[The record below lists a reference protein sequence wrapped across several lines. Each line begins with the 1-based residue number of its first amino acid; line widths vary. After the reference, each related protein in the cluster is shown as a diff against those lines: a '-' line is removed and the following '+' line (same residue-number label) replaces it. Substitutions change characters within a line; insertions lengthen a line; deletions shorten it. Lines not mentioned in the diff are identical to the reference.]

1 MLTRVQ
7 VFRRGSND
15 RVRRDL
21 GGAVALLLLAAG
33 CGPGL
38 VQQTANQGR
47 ETPGKGAAEPC
58 QVREISRRLLTLEG
72 GQVAYVE
79 PTVLRRSSN
88 GDFLL
93 AGGHNYRFERSG
105 DSTWN
110 RVAGDS
116 LLGAV
121 VPRAGSSRPI
131 FAPFPTAKLNGV
143 RAVELDGGRWAVVF
157 AEVPP
162 VPAEVSRTVGEIRPD
177 SAIRLWY
184 GVVDG
189 GRWTTLEPMPMLAG
203 GTLEPANASSLV
215 RHGENLAWAMTLTPI
230 SGRSRIIVYE
240 LSNGRWS
247 YEEVPTFATEVEL
260 AYSDSLGLLL
270 VVVQPDPRL
279 RADSNSLLLWA
290 RQPAWRILR
299 SVVPGSRER
308 VLHPSLRFTPAGAVL
323 GWIASVPRPDGSETL
338 EMHAMMGKITERDE
352 PVIVLDTDVGLFDRP
367 IGLDMTGTSPVWIID
382 HRHEGSG
389 AREIR
394 FLRADGAVP
403 AVVGSIRN
411 PYITHFAA
419 QALSDSEVL
428 ISGGVLD
435 SAEEY
440 VGSLLI
446 RARMV
451 CGSDTR

>member
-1 MLTRVQ
+1 MTLRVQ
-7 VFRRGSND
+7 AVRRGSND

-21 GGAVALLLLAAG
+21 GGAVALLLLLAG
-33 CGPGL
+33 CGPGR
-38 VQQTANQGR
+38 VQQTANPGR
-47 ETPGKGAAEPC
+47 ETPGKGAGEPC
-58 QVREISRRLLTLEG
+58 HVRETSRSLLTLEG

-79 PTVLRRSSN
+79 PTVLRRSAN

-93 AGGHNYRFERSG
+93 AGRHNYRFERSG
-105 DSTWN
+105 DSSWS

-121 VPRAGSSRPI
+121 VPRAGSPRPI
-131 FAPFPTAKLNGV
+131 FAPFPTARLNGV
-143 RAVELDGGRWAVVF
+143 RAVELEGGRWAVVF

-162 VPAEVSRTVGEIRPD
+162 VPAEVSRTAGEIRPD

-189 GRWTTLEPMPMLAG
+189 GRWTTLEPIPMPAR

-215 RHGENLAWAMTLTPI
+215 RHGENLAWAMILTPPME
-230 SGRSRIIVYE
+230 RSRIIVYE
-240 LSNGRWS
+240 LKDGRWS

-260 AYSDSLGLLL
+260 AHSDSLGLLL
-270 VVVQPDPRL
+270 AVVQPDPRL
-279 RADSNSLLLWA
+279 RNDSNSLLLWA

-323 GWIASVPRPDGSETL
+323 GWIASVPRPDGSETM
-338 EMHAMMGKITERDE
+338 EMHAMTGKIMERDE
-352 PVIVLDTDVGLFDRP
+352 TVIVLDTDVGPFDLP
-367 IGLDMTGTSPVWIID
+367 IGLDMPGPSPVWIVD

-389 AREIR
+389 EREIR
-394 FLRADGAVP
+394 FLRPDGAVP
-403 AVVGSIRN
+403 AVAGSIRN

-428 ISGGVLD
+428 ITGGVLD
-435 SAEEY
+435 SAEQY

>member
-1 MLTRVQ
+1 MKTRVQ
-7 VFRRGSND
+7 VLRRGSDD

-21 GGAVALLLLAAG
+21 GGAVALLLLVAA
-33 CGPGL
+33 CGPGR

-58 QVREISRRLLTLEG
+58 QVREVSRRLLTLEG

-79 PTVLRRSSN
+79 PTVLRRSAN
-88 GDFLL
+88 GDILL
-93 AGGHNYRFERSG
+93 AGRHNYRFERSG

-110 RVAGDS
+110 RVPGDS

-121 VPRAGSSRPI
+121 VPRAGSPRPV

-184 GVVDG
+184 GVVDEG
-189 GRWTTLEPMPMLAG
+189 KWATLESMPMPVG
-203 GTLEPANASSLV
+203 GKLEPAGASSLV
-215 RHGENLAWAMTLTPI
+215 RHGENLAWAMTLTPAME
-230 SGRSRIIVYE
+230 RSRIVVYE
-240 LSNGRWS
+240 FRDGRWS

-260 AYSDSLGLLL
+260 AHSDSLGLLL

-279 RADSNSLLLWA
+279 RNDSNSLLLWA
-290 RQPAWRILR
+290 RQPTWRILR
-299 SVVPGSRER
+299 GVVPGSRER

-323 GWIASVPRPDGSETL
+323 GWIASVPRTDGSETM
-338 EMHAMMGKITERDE
+338 EMHAMMGKVTERDE
-352 PVIVLDTDVGLFDRP
+352 TVIVLDTDVGLFDLP
-367 IGLDMTGTSPVWIID
+367 ISMDMSGTSPVWVVD

-394 FLRADGAVP
+394 FLRPAGAVP

-428 ISGGVLD
+428 ISGGVLNA
-435 SAEEY
+435 AEEY

-451 CGSDTR
+451 CGSDTG

>member
-1 MLTRVQ
+1 
-7 VFRRGSND
+7 
-15 RVRRDL
+15 
-21 GGAVALLLLAAG
+21 
-33 CGPGL
+33 
-38 VQQTANQGR
+38 VQQTANQG
-47 ETPGKGAAEPC
+47 ETPGKEVAEPC
-58 QVREISRRLLTLEG
+58 QVRETSRSLLILEG

-79 PTVLRRSSN
+79 PTVLRRSAN

-93 AGGHNYRFERSG
+93 AGRHNYRFERSG
-105 DSTWN
+105 DSTWS

-121 VPRAGSSRPI
+121 VPRAGSPRPI
-131 FAPFPTAKLNGV
+131 FAPFPTARLNGV
-143 RAVELDGGRWAVVF
+143 RAVELEGGRWAVVF

-184 GVVDG
+184 GVVDEG
-189 GRWTTLEPMPMLAG
+189 KWATLESVPMPVG
-203 GTLEPANASSLV
+203 GGKLEPANASSLV
-215 RHGENLAWAMTLTPI
+215 RHGENLAWAMILTPPME
-230 SGRSRIIVYE
+230 RSRIIVYE
-240 LSNGRWS
+240 FKDGRWS

-260 AYSDSLGLLL
+260 AHSDSLGLLL
-270 VVVQPDPRL
+270 AVVQPDPRL
-279 RADSNSLLLWA
+279 RSDSNSLLLWA

-323 GWIASVPRPDGSETL
+323 GWIASVPRPDGSETM
-338 EMHAMMGKITERDE
+338 EMHAVMGKITERDE
-352 PVIVLDTDVGLFDRP
+352 TVIVLDTDVGPFDVP
-367 IGLDMTGTSPVWIID
+367 IGLDMPGTSPLWIVD

-389 AREIR
+389 EREIR
-394 FLRADGAVP
+394 FLHPDGAVP
-403 AVVGSIRN
+403 AVAGSIRN

-428 ISGGVLD
+428 ITGGVLD
-435 SAEEY
+435 SAEQY